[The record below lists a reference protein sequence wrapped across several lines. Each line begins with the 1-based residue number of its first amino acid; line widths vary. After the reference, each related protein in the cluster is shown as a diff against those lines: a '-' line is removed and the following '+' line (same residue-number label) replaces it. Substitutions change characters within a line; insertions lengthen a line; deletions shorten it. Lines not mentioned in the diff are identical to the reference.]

1 MTPKVHESVNTIA
14 GKDLLRMFH
23 PGMSEERL
31 EQLNKMSEGGYGV
44 KDPGPAGPRSL
55 PILEG
60 DQPKSKS
67 ASPAG
72 TSQPSAQGGNGI
84 VQFAP
89 AIQTMFEQFLRLSIT
104 AARSGASGTPIPTPT
119 PAPAPS
125 DADAGEDPAG
135 PQKRR
140 YRGLARL
147 GKALSK
153 FGGSAAETT
162 EPTSILNRRLIQ
174 PVMKL
179 SSSLAKSLGRRM
191 KKPRAFG
198 GGAGGAGGGGGG
210 PQSPG
215 SAGSDESQQPQ
226 QPASARPRDLGR
238 GQISRGA
245 NIDKNGRII
254 TPTVHKALASPLA
267 SRAVNRLA
275 GKAVPYVAAAS
286 ALLEFGKAVRAG
298 TKEMLEHNKA
308 LAGVSPAMAAI
319 FASAKIQDTL
329 RDLEKGQRLASSAGY
344 LSRQDQNWKDVTK
357 EIEVLT
363 GRIGNTLM
371 GGAQSLI
378 TEAVRPLGWISKA
391 VNAGLDLFKSRA
403 EREQQ
408 EADTRVM
415 SDWLQAVADQG
426 RRQQAADPDYFNKQI
441 RPPGEQS

>member
-1 MTPKVHESVNTIA
+1 MTPKVHESVHTIA
-14 GKDLLRMFH
+14 GKDLLRRFH
-23 PGMSEERL
+23 PGMSEEQL
-31 EQLNKMSEGGYGV
+31 EKLNKMSEGGYGV
-44 KDPGPAGPRSL
+44 KDPGPAGPRAL
-55 PILEG
+55 PIPE
-60 DQPKSKS
+60 DKPRSRSNSTSPTNSPTS
-67 ASPAG
+67 A
-72 TSQPSAQGGNGI
+72 GGSGI
-84 VQFAP
+84 IQFAP

-104 AARSGASGTPIPTPT
+104 AARAGASGTPIPTAT
-119 PAPAPS
+119 AAPAPAPEAES
-125 DADAGEDPAG
+125 SGDGTPR
-135 PQKRR
+135 RR

-198 GGAGGAGGGGGG
+198 GSAGEGGGGGGG

-215 SAGSDESQQPQ
+215 STGGDDGAPQ
-226 QPASARPRDLGR
+226 QQTGAARPRDPGR

-403 EREQQ
+403 ERDQQ

-426 RRQQAADPDYFNKQI
+426 RRQQAADPEYFSKYTK
-441 RPPGEQS
+441 PPGEQS